1 MDVQQLFNVKGKV
14 VLVTGGAKGIGRMIS
29 EGFVKN
35 GATVYISSRDAKSC
49 DKAVNELNALGTGKA
64 YAIPANFY
72 QEEEVKR
79 LAEEIAKRES
89 KLHVLV
95 NNSGSN
101 WGAPYD
107 EYPSSAWTRVLTLNL
122 HRVFDLTKLLT
133 PLLEKAGSSGD
144 PARIINIGSIDGIR
158 VPALETFA
166 YSASKAGLHHLS
178 RVLAHHLGRR
188 NITSNSLACGPFE
201 SKMMAATLEAHRET
215 IEGSIPLGRIG
226 TPEDVAGA
234 CLFLSSRA
242 GSPGSSL
249 LQSLLSILMIGFMW
263 KLQANFITLHYAYI
277 LFLGLLGLVVLY
289 PYGNLRAID
298 AYFFGV
304 SSSTESG
311 LNTVD
316 VKDMKLYQQLF
327 IYFVPIVSNLGF
339 INILVVVVRLL
350 WFEKRLKEIA
360 PGVLD
365 RKSNPSSSN
374 AARYDPEAHPRALSE
389 PSTSEN
395 GPVDSTEK
403 KEVDD
408 GQRLVGSKIG
418 HVVPERPRSTGN
430 VRPENNNSDSHAAGI
445 SRSISFADTTKAL
458 YIPSPRERDRGVP
471 IAEVQRGPGEDVIEE
486 DDEDAETERR
496 NSENT
501 DELSENGR
509 SATGGLPFERVAS
522 SLFVIGKQPSRAREP
537 SLRPAI
543 SLSKDANLPELSVQ
557 ATLGRNSQFHNL
569 TAADRER
576 LGGIEYR
583 SLRLLLKIVIGY
595 FVGLHVFGVVC
606 LVPWILHSNRKYRDY
621 LHECGQNEVWWA
633 IYSAQTMTSNLG
645 LTLTPD
651 SMISFNNAVFPMLV
665 MSFLAYA
672 GNTLYPCCLRLI
684 IWAMSKCTPESSSL
698 KEPLE
703 FLLKYPRRCYL
714 LLFRSKPT
722 WILFGIIFVLNFVDV
737 LLILVLDLDNPAVND
752 LAPGPRVAA
761 AIFQSASS
769 RHTGTASFNLA
780 DVNPAVQFSL
790 LVMMYISVFP
800 IAISVRA
807 SNIYEERS
815 IGVFSSETDMDEAD
829 GKRYVLMHMRNQL
842 SFDLWY
848 IFLGIMCI
856 CIAESGKIM
865 DPTKPAFSVFAI
877 FFEVV
882 SAYGNVG
889 LSLGYP
895 TASTSFSAQ
904 FDIFSKI
911 VICAM
916 MIRGRH
922 RGLPYQLDRAI
933 LIPNNRLVEDDKVE
947 TRPSISL
954 PRIRSMDP
962 TDSRYMKMKKA
973 HTR

>member
-1 MDVQQLFNVKGKV
+1 
-14 VLVTGGAKGIGRMIS
+14 
-29 EGFVKN
+29 
-35 GATVYISSRDAKSC
+35 
-49 DKAVNELNALGTGKA
+49 
-64 YAIPANFY
+64 
-72 QEEEVKR
+72 
-79 LAEEIAKRES
+79 
-89 KLHVLV
+89 
-95 NNSGSN
+95 
-101 WGAPYD
+101 
-107 EYPSSAWTRVLTLNL
+107 
-122 HRVFDLTKLLT
+122 
-133 PLLEKAGSSGD
+133 
-144 PARIINIGSIDGIR
+144 
-158 VPALETFA
+158 
-166 YSASKAGLHHLS
+166 
-178 RVLAHHLGRR
+178 
-188 NITSNSLACGPFE
+188 
-201 SKMMAATLEAHRET
+201 
-215 IEGSIPLGRIG
+215 
-226 TPEDVAGA
+226 
-234 CLFLSSRA
+234 
-242 GSPGSSL
+242 
-249 LQSLLSILMIGFMW
+249 
-263 KLQANFITLHYAYI
+263 I

-311 LNTVD
+311 LNTLVDHLLYYVTFD

-418 HVVPERPRSTGN
+418 HVVPE
-430 VRPENNNSDSHAAGI
+430 
-445 SRSISFADTTKAL
+445 SISFADTTKAL

-471 IAEVQRGPGEDVIEE
+471 IAEVQRGP
-486 DDEDAETERR
+486 ERR

-583 SLRLLLKIVIGY
+583 SLRLLLKIVKGAY
-595 FVGLHVFGVVC
+595 KQLR
-606 LVPWILHSNRKYRDY
+606 HSLLCD
-621 LHECGQNEVWWA
+621 QA

-933 LIPNNRLVEDDKVE
+933 LIPNNRLVEDDKV
-947 TRPSISL
+947 
-954 PRIRSMDP
+954 
-962 TDSRYMKMKKA
+962 
-973 HTR
+973 

>member
-1 MDVQQLFNVKGKV
+1 MTLKRIPGGRVSLLRQKPYQVTQQRRMSTMASALLALKLVMWYPKGLEALEEYDLKTTAQIHIQ
-14 VLVTGGAKGIGRMIS
+14 LVYRGVSPLRTLPRRS
-29 EGFVKN
+29 TSLRRRSV
-35 GATVYISSRDAKSC
+35 T
-49 DKAVNELNALGTGKA
+49 
-64 YAIPANFY
+64 
-72 QEEEVKR
+72 
-79 LAEEIAKRES
+79 EEI
-89 KLHVLV
+89 
-95 NNSGSN
+95 
-101 WGAPYD
+101 
-107 EYPSSAWTRVLTLNL
+107 
-122 HRVFDLTKLLT
+122 
-133 PLLEKAGSSGD
+133 
-144 PARIINIGSIDGIR
+144 
-158 VPALETFA
+158 
-166 YSASKAGLHHLS
+166 
-178 RVLAHHLGRR
+178 
-188 NITSNSLACGPFE
+188 
-201 SKMMAATLEAHRET
+201 
-215 IEGSIPLGRIG
+215 
-226 TPEDVAGA
+226 
-234 CLFLSSRA
+234 
-242 GSPGSSL
+242 
-249 LQSLLSILMIGFMW
+249 
-263 KLQANFITLHYAYI
+263 
-277 LFLGLLGLVVLY
+277 
-289 PYGNLRAID
+289 
-298 AYFFGV
+298 
-304 SSSTESG
+304 
-311 LNTVD
+311 
-316 VKDMKLYQQLF
+316 
-327 IYFVPIVSNLGF
+327 
-339 INILVVVVRLL
+339 
-350 WFEKRLKEIA
+350 
-360 PGVLD
+360 
-365 RKSNPSSSN
+365 
-374 AARYDPEAHPRALSE
+374 
-389 PSTSEN
+389 
-395 GPVDSTEK
+395 
-403 KEVDD
+403 
-408 GQRLVGSKIG
+408 
-418 HVVPERPRSTGN
+418 
-430 VRPENNNSDSHAAGI
+430 
-445 SRSISFADTTKAL
+445 
-458 YIPSPRERDRGVP
+458 GVP

-486 DDEDAETERR
+486 EDEDAETERR

-501 DELSENGR
+501 DDLSENGR
-509 SATGGLPFERVAS
+509 SATSGLPFERVAS

-543 SLSKDANLPELSVQ
+543 SLSKDANLPDLSVQ

-583 SLRLLLKIVIGY
+583 SLKLLLKIVIGA
-595 FVGLHVFGVVC
+595 
-606 LVPWILHSNRKYRDY
+606 
-621 LHECGQNEVWWA
+621 A

-651 SMISFNNAVFPMLV
+651 SMISFNDAVFPMLI

-672 GNTLYPCCLRLI
+672 GNTLYPCCLRLL
-684 IWAMSKCTPESSSL
+684 IWGMSKCIPESSSL

-752 LAPGPRVAA
+752 LPGGPRVAA

-807 SNIYEERS
+807 SNIYEEKS
-815 IGVFSSETDMDEAD
+815 IGVFSSETDMDEGD

-842 SFDLWY
+842 SFDL
-848 IFLGIMCI
+848 C
-856 CIAESGKIM
+856 
-865 DPTKPAFSVFAI
+865 
-877 FFEVV
+877 
-882 SAYGNVG
+882 GNVG

>member
-1 MDVQQLFNVKGKV
+1 
-14 VLVTGGAKGIGRMIS
+14 
-29 EGFVKN
+29 
-35 GATVYISSRDAKSC
+35 
-49 DKAVNELNALGTGKA
+49 
-64 YAIPANFY
+64 
-72 QEEEVKR
+72 
-79 LAEEIAKRES
+79 
-89 KLHVLV
+89 
-95 NNSGSN
+95 
-101 WGAPYD
+101 
-107 EYPSSAWTRVLTLNL
+107 
-122 HRVFDLTKLLT
+122 
-133 PLLEKAGSSGD
+133 
-144 PARIINIGSIDGIR
+144 
-158 VPALETFA
+158 
-166 YSASKAGLHHLS
+166 
-178 RVLAHHLGRR
+178 
-188 NITSNSLACGPFE
+188 
-201 SKMMAATLEAHRET
+201 
-215 IEGSIPLGRIG
+215 
-226 TPEDVAGA
+226 
-234 CLFLSSRA
+234 
-242 GSPGSSL
+242 
-249 LQSLLSILMIGFMW
+249 MW

-408 GQRLVGSKIG
+408 GQRLVGSRIG

-430 VRPENNNSDSHAAGI
+430 VRPENNSSDSHAAGI

-583 SLRLLLKIVIGY
+583 SLRLLLKIVIGAY
-595 FVGLHVFGVVC
+595 KQLRRSLLC
-606 LVPWILHSNRKYRDY
+606 DQDY

-651 SMISFNNAVFPMLV
+651 SMISFNDAVFPMLV